1 MDQKTRLLVRDTLL
15 DQLAGPRVL
24 VMGILNMTPDSFSDG
39 GKFDRL
45 DAALAHAA
53 NMAQSGAD
61 IIDIGG
67 ESTRPD
73 ALDVESHEE
82 WRRVEGALSA
92 LAERNTLPLSID
104 TYKADV
110 AQRAAGL
117 GAVMVNDVHGMM
129 RDPRMAAVVAETG
142 ALVVITYNRGALNE
156 TLDLRTDMA
165 AFVAESF
172 ARADAAGI
180 PRAHILFDPG
190 VGFSKSYKQN
200 LEALANLDVLVD
212 TGRPVLVG
220 VSRKS
225 FIGRLT
231 GRPVED
237 RLSGT
242 LAVGLKTVQMGAKVL
257 RVHDVAQ
264 HRDALDMY
272 SEMVNFS

>member
-1 MDQKTRLLVRDTLL
+1 MDQKARERMRDALLE
-15 DQLAGPRVL
+15 QLAGPRVL
-24 VMGILNMTPDSFSDG
+24 VMGILNVTPDSFSDG

-53 NMAQSGAD
+53 KMDEDGAD

-73 ALDVESHEE
+73 ALEVESHEE
-82 WRRVEGALSA
+82 WRRLEGALSA
-92 LAERNTLPLSID
+92 LAAEGGLPVSVD

-110 AQRAAGL
+110 ARRAAEA
-117 GAVMVNDVHGMM
+117 GAVMVNDVWGMT
-129 RDPRMAAVVAETG
+129 RDPGMAAAIADTGSLAVV
-142 ALVVITYNRGALNE
+142 TYNRGAI
-156 TLDLRTDMA
+156 TDGLDLRADLA
-165 AFVAESF
+165 AFVSESY

-180 PRAHILFDPG
+180 PHTHILFDPG
-190 VGFSKSYKQN
+190 VGFSKSYQQN

-257 RVHDVAQ
+257 RVHDVAH

-272 SEMVNFS
+272 SELANF

>member
-1 MDQKTRLLVRDTLL
+1 MDQKARERMRDALLE
-15 DQLAGPRVL
+15 QLAGPRVL
-24 VMGILNMTPDSFSDG
+24 VMGILNVTPDSFSDG

-53 NMAQSGAD
+53 KMDEDGAD

-73 ALDVESHEE
+73 ALEVESHEE
-82 WRRVEGALSA
+82 WRRLEGALSA
-92 LAERNTLPLSID
+92 LAAEGGLPVSVD

-110 AQRAAGL
+110 ARRAAEA
-117 GAVMVNDVHGMM
+117 GAVMINDVWGMT
-129 RDPRMAAVVAETG
+129 RDPGMAAAIADTGSLAVV
-142 ALVVITYNRGALNE
+142 TYNRGAI
-156 TLDLRTDMA
+156 TDGLDLRADLA
-165 AFVAESF
+165 AFVSESY

-180 PRAHILFDPG
+180 PHTHILFDPG
-190 VGFSKSYKQN
+190 VGFSKSYQQN

-257 RVHDVAQ
+257 RVHDVAH

-272 SEMVNFS
+272 SELANF

>member
-1 MDQKTRLLVRDTLL
+1 MDQKTRLLVRDGLL
-15 DQLAGPRVL
+15 EQLSGPRVL

-39 GKFDRL
+39 GKYDRL

-53 NMAQSGAD
+53 CMAEGGAD

-82 WRRVEGALSA
+82 WRRVEGALAVLLESA
-92 LAERNTLPLSID
+92 GLPVSID

-110 AQRAAGL
+110 ARRAVGL
-117 GAVMVNDVHGMM
+117 GAVMINDVHGLT
-129 RDPRMAAVVAETG
+129 RDSRMAAAVAETG
-142 ALVVITYNRGALNE
+142 SLTVVTYNRGVVDE
-156 TLDLRTDMA
+156 SLDLRADMA
-165 AFVAESF
+165 AFVTESF
-172 ARADAAGI
+172 ARTDAAGI
-180 PRAHILFDPG
+180 PREHIVFDPG

-200 LEALANLDVLVD
+200 LESLANLDVLVA

-272 SEMVNFS
+272 SEMVNFA

>member
-1 MDQKTRLLVRDTLL
+1 MDQKARERMRDALLE
-15 DQLAGPRVL
+15 QLAGPRVL
-24 VMGILNMTPDSFSDG
+24 VMGILNVTPDSFSDG

-53 NMAQSGAD
+53 KMDVDGAD

-73 ALDVESHEE
+73 ALEVESHEE
-82 WRRVEGALSA
+82 WRRLEGALSA
-92 LAERNTLPLSID
+92 LAVEGGLPVSVD

-110 AQRAAGL
+110 ARRAAEA
-117 GAVMVNDVHGMM
+117 GAVMVNDVWGMT
-129 RDPRMAAVVAETG
+129 RDPGMAAAIADTGSLAVV
-142 ALVVITYNRGALNE
+142 TYNRGAI
-156 TLDLRTDMA
+156 TDGLDLRADLA
-165 AFVAESF
+165 AFVTESY
-172 ARADAAGI
+172 ARAEAAGI
-180 PRAHILFDPG
+180 PRTHILFDPG
-190 VGFSKSYKQN
+190 VGFSKSYQQN

-257 RVHDVAQ
+257 RVHDVAH

-272 SEMVNFS
+272 SELANF

>member
-1 MDQKTRLLVRDTLL
+1 
-15 DQLAGPRVL
+15 
-24 VMGILNMTPDSFSDG
+24 MGILNVTPDSFSDG

-53 NMAQSGAD
+53 KMDEDGAD

-73 ALDVESHEE
+73 ALEVESHEE
-82 WRRVEGALSA
+82 WRRLEGALSA
-92 LAERNTLPLSID
+92 LAAEGGLPVSVD

-110 AQRAAGL
+110 ARRAAEA
-117 GAVMVNDVHGMM
+117 GAVMINDVWGMT
-129 RDPRMAAVVAETG
+129 RDPGMAAAIADTGSLAVV
-142 ALVVITYNRGALNE
+142 TYNRGAI
-156 TLDLRTDMA
+156 TDGLDLRADLA
-165 AFVAESF
+165 AFVSESY

-180 PRAHILFDPG
+180 PHTHILFDPG
-190 VGFSKSYKQN
+190 VGFSKSYQQN

-257 RVHDVAQ
+257 RVHDVAH

-272 SEMVNFS
+272 SELANF